1 MKRNPTIMLSSHP
14 SRRRDSQ
21 WPIANGKRQ
30 AKVLAGGIL
39 CALGLWPHSLAGA
52 AQQLEVRFTGDLS
65 APQVAFVRA
74 EIQKAAESANDAW
87 PLRSVRFVLDPA
99 SLKPQCYRIDGK
111 HGSLTVAGGD
121 ANGAMYG
128 GLDLAE
134 AVRLGNLLELR
145 RGEHRPYMESRGL
158 KFNISLDRRTPTYS
172 DNSDSAQL
180 NIPEMWSMD
189 FWHEFLDEMAR
200 QRYNVLS
207 LWNLH
212 PFPSIVKV
220 PEYPDVALNDVWGQK
235 DGAMDYDFSMNSHA
249 MAEPFKLKNVGIV
262 NHMTIDDKIAFW
274 REVMQ
279 YAQDRGIAIY
289 WFTWNIFVWGTEGK
303 HGLTEDGTNRNT
315 IAYLRAS
322 VRETVQT
329 YPLLAGIGITAG
341 ENMKSKSFD
350 HEQWLWQTY
359 GEGIRDALK
368 DQPDRKFRLIH
379 RFHETGQ
386 KNILKAFKDYP
397 GPMDFSF
404 KYSIAHMYSSTKPMF
419 IKSLLEQMA
428 PDRRTWLTVRS
439 DDIYSFRWGDPDYA
453 RQYICNMPGPD
464 RVPGFYMGPDG
475 YCWGR
480 EFIDREPDTPRQ
492 LVMQKQWYSFMLW
505 GRLSYDPALPNSLF
519 ERTLAVRFP
528 QVPAAKLYDALAQAS
543 AIIPQVSRF
552 FWYNIDRRWFPE
564 ICGSENGFYT
574 VAHFVEDPAM
584 PDGGVLNIRQW
595 RTRLAK
601 GAPMEGMTPP
611 QVAAALQAYADRTL
625 RLVAEL
631 RPEQGNSKELRE
643 TLGDCEAM
651 ADLGNYYAEKI
662 LGACDL
668 GLFDQS
674 GQPEQQASAV
684 RHLEAA
690 LEHWKKYAA
699 VATSQYK
706 PQRLGRVGPLDLR
719 RRTADVQEDI
729 ALAKN
734 WKQGTVKTDGE
745 AKVRAPGNFKP

>member
-1 MKRNPTIMLSSHP
+1 M
-14 SRRRDSQ
+14 
-21 WPIANGKRQ
+21 ANGRGH
-30 AKVLAGGIL
+30 ATVVAAAMLFAI
-39 CALGLWPHSLAGA
+39 GLWAYAQAGA
-52 AQQLEVRFTGDLS
+52 AQRPEVLFTGDLT
-65 APQVAFVRA
+65 APQVVFARA
-74 EIQKAAESANDAW
+74 EIQKAAESAKGA
-87 PLRSVRFVLDPA
+87 PPQLKVEFGLDPA
-99 SLKPQCYRIDGK
+99 SLKPQRYRIDRTHGK
-111 HGSLTVAGGD
+111 LVVTGGD

-128 GLDLAE
+128 GLDVAE
-134 AVRLGNLLELR
+134 AVRLGSLLELR
-145 RGEHRPYMESRGL
+145 MGEHRPYIESRGI
-158 KFNISLDRRTPTYS
+158 KFNITPDRRTPTYS
-172 DNSDSAQL
+172 DNSDSAQQ
-180 NIPEMWSMD
+180 NIPEMWSMA

-200 QRYNVLS
+200 QRFNVLS

-220 PEYPDVALNDVWGQK
+220 PEYPDIALNDVWGQK
-235 DGAMDYDFSMNSHA
+235 EGAVDYEFSMNSHA
-249 MAEPFKLKNVGIV
+249 MAEPFKLKNVAVI
-262 NHMTIDDKIAFW
+262 NRMTIDDKIAFW

-279 YAQDRGIAIY
+279 YAQDRGIGIY

-303 HGLTEDGTNRNT
+303 HGLTEDGTNLNT
-315 IAYLRAS
+315 IAYFRAS
-322 VRETVQT
+322 VRETVRA
-329 YPLLAGIGITAG
+329 YPLLAGLGITAG

-350 HEQWLWQTY
+350 HEKWLWQTY

-368 DQPDRKFRLIH
+368 DQPDRKFLLIH

-386 KNILKAFKDYP
+386 KGILKAFKDYP

-404 KYSIAHMYSSTKPMF
+404 KYSIAHMYSIPKPTF
-419 IKSLLEQMA
+419 IKPLLEQMA
-428 PDRRTWLTVRS
+428 PGKRTWLTVRN

-453 RQYICNMPGPD
+453 RQYVCNMPGPD
-464 RVPGFYMGPDG
+464 RVAGFYMGPDG

-480 EFIDREPDTPRQ
+480 EFVDREPEAPRQ

-505 GRLSYDPALPNSLF
+505 GRLSFDPTLPNSLF
-519 ERTLAVRFP
+519 ERTLEVRFP
-528 QVPAAKLYDALAQAS
+528 QVSAAKLYEALAQAS
-543 AIIPQVSRF
+543 AIIPQVTRF

-574 VAHFVEDPAM
+574 VAQFVEDPAM

-595 RTRLAK
+595 RSRLAQ

-611 QVAAALQAYADRTL
+611 QVAATLQAYADQTL

-631 RPEQGNSKELRE
+631 RPRQGDNKELRM

-651 ADLGNYYAEKI
+651 AELGHYYAEKI

-668 GLFDQS
+668 GLFDQ
-674 GQPEQQASAV
+674 GGKPEQQASAV

-706 PQRLGRVGPLDLR
+706 PQQLGRVGPLDLQGLI
-719 RRTADVQEDI
+719 ADVRADI
-729 ALAKN
+729 VLAKD
-734 WKQGTVKTDGE
+734 WKQGTVKSNGE
-745 AKVRAPGNFKP
+745 AKVQAPGNFRP